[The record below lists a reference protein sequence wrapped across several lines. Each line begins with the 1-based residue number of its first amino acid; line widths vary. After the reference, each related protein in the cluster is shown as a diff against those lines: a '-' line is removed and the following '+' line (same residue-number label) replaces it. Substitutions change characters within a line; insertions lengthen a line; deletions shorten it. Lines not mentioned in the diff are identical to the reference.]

1 MDTEALLSKC
11 VSIDLEV
18 DPNTDRIQSF
28 AAIRSATAD
37 TCTYNDGD
45 LATALRALDEYA
57 AGTEF
62 VLGHNVINHDLPHL
76 REAHGGLK
84 ILAKPPIDTLWLNPL
99 AFSRN
104 PYHRLVKHYKDGG
117 FRPGGP
123 ATRNSMPASSS
134 PSCETSSP
142 SFRKLAR
149 DDPDLL
155 TALHWLATSGEKP
168 AGLRGGLPIGVR
180 DAPKAG
186 RSGPRN
192 GRSDRFS
199 RAGPAPTRSNW
210 RSRKRSGPAGRS
222 PTRSPGSRWPAKTP

>member
-104 PYHRLVKHYKDGG
+104 PYHRLVKHYKDGRLQAG
-117 FRPGGP
+117 RASDPELDAGLVL
-123 ATRNSMPASSS
+123 AVLRNQLA
-134 PSCETSSP
+134 ELQ
-142 SFRKLAR
+142 KLAR
-149 DDPDLL
+149 DEPDLL
-155 TALHWLATSGEKP
+155 TALHWLATSSKSLQGF
-168 AGLRGGLPIGVR
+168 
-180 DAPKAG
+180 DAVF
-186 RSGPRN
+186 RS
-192 GRSDRFS
+192 
-199 RAGPAPTRSNW
+199 A
-210 RSRKRSGPAGRS
+210 
-222 PTRSPGSRWPAKTP
+222 